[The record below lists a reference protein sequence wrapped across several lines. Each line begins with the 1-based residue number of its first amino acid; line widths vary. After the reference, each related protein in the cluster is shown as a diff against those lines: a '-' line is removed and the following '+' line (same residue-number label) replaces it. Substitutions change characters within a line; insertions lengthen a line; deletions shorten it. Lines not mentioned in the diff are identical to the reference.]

1 MSNPYDG
8 LHTRLVEGILK
19 YDDPDPKE
27 RKAMEEYL
35 SSVKAQKPVSKQ
47 IKKVKPASK
56 PRQLEF
62 DFKPENKPIQI
73 DISLPPELTNLLKE
87 GQ

>member
-1 MSNPYDG
+1 MACNTYNN
-8 LHTRLVEGILK
+8 LHTSLIEGILK

-35 SSVKAQKPVSKQ
+35 SSVKAQK
-47 IKKVKPASK
+47 IKKVKPAVK
-56 PRQLEF
+56 PFRKV
-62 DFKPENKPIQI
+62 KPASTPMNI

>member
-1 MSNPYDG
+1 MSNPYNNLD
-8 LHTRLVEGILK
+8 TRLIELVLK
-19 YDDPDPKE
+19 YDDPNPKE

-35 SSVKAQKPVSKQ
+35 SSVKAQKPVNKQ

>member
-1 MSNPYDG
+1 MSNPYNNLD
-8 LHTRLVEGILK
+8 TRLIELVLK

-35 SSVKAQKPVSKQ
+35 SSVKAQKPVNKQ
-47 IKKVKPASK
+47 IKKVKPAVK
-56 PRQLEF
+56 PFR
-62 DFKPENKPIQI
+62 KVRPASTPMNI
-73 DISLPPELTNLLKE
+73 DISLPPELTKMLKE

>member
-1 MSNPYDG
+1 MSNPYNN
-8 LHTRLVEGILK
+8 LHTSLIEGILK

-47 IKKVKPASK
+47 IKKVKPFRKVKPAST
-56 PRQLEF
+56 PM
-62 DFKPENKPIQI
+62 QI
-73 DISLPPELTNLLKE
+73 DINLPTELTNLLKE

>member
-1 MSNPYDG
+1 MSNPYNN
-8 LHTRLVEGILK
+8 LHTALVEGILN
-19 YDDPDPKE
+19 
-27 RKAMEEYL
+27 
-35 SSVKAQKPVSKQ
+35 KQ

-62 DFKPENKPIQI
+62 DFKAESKPIQI